1 KLSNLY
7 SELRAPRARV
17 TGPGT
22 RRAVEATE
30 RDVLKRNLNPL
41 NFTYLLLGDLQMKL
55 TIKDLS
61 RNEVLGRTEMAGVR
75 GGYLIAPFK
84 TYSYDYDQNFAKVRA
99 DQQNNALQ
107 TISVAVGNE
116 VAAFDKFKP
125 HVDVHTTLDQDNK
138 VIINQR

>member
-1 KLSNLY
+1 
-7 SELRAPRARV
+7 
-17 TGPGT
+17 
-22 RRAVEATE
+22 
-30 RDVLKRNLNPL
+30 
-41 NFTYLLLGDLQMKL
+41 MKL